1 VLRILYMFFWVFPRR
16 HIVVV
21 VGRRFG
27 TLCQFH
33 LPRLDVDSLVV
44 HNFLILI
51 PLLLLGII
59 SGRVL
64 LHFLA
69 GGWYK

>member
-1 VLRILYMFFWVFPRR
+1 MGRLFALLS
-16 HIVVV
+16 IV
-21 VGRRFG
+21 R
-27 TLCQFH
+27 
-33 LPRLDVDSLVV
+33 
-44 HNFLILI
+44 NFLILI

-69 GGWYK
+69 GEGYK